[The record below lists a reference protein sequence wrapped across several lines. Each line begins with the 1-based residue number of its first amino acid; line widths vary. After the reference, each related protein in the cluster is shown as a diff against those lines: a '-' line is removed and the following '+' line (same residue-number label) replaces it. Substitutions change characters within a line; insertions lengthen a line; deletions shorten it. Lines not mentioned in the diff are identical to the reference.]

1 MKKQLFPKPD
11 YVIEPVEPVEKVEEI
26 FACYE
31 KKVTVTVKTAI
42 ED

>member
-11 YVIEPVEPVEKVEEI
+11 YVIEPVEKVEEI